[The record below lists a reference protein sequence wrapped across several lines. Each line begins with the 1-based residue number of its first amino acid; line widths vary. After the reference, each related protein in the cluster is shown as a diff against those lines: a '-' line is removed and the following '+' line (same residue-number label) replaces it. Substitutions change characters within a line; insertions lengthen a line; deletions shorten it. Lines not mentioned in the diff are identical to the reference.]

1 MPLPAEFAEL
11 ETHSDWILATEPQ
24 RYAKR
29 LSSTMEEM
37 QAFYDATFP
46 RMEEALT
53 YLDPYPLHELPD
65 EARDLLYLLQSLVT
79 VSFSVEVWGQPHV
92 PDSGH
97 ARLDMFVEP
106 VVY

>member
-11 ETHSDWILATEPQ
+11 EQYSDWILATEPQ

-29 LSSTMEEM
+29 LASTMAEM
-37 QAFYDATFP
+37 QAFYDAAFP
-46 RMEEALT
+46 RMEAALT
-53 YLDPYPLHELPD
+53 YLDAFPLDQLPD

-79 VSFSVEVWGQPHV
+79 VSFPVEVWGQPHV